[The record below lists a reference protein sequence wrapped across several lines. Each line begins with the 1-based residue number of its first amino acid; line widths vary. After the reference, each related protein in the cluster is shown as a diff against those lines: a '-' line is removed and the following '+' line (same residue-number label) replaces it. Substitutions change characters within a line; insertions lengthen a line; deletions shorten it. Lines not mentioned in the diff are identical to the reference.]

1 MKLLCDLSLE
11 KLGALLKQ
19 YGQPSFRAKQLYGHI
34 VAGRE
39 LDEMSNLPKGL
50 VAKLKEDGW
59 RALGLT
65 IRESYTSEIDGT
77 VKYLYE
83 LDDGNIIE
91 GVLMRY
97 KYGNTL
103 CVSTQ
108 VGCAMGCRFC
118 ASTLGGLVRNL
129 TAGEILSQV
138 IVVNALN
145 AGKDR
150 RGVTNVVL
158 MGSGEPL
165 DNYDNLTEF
174 LRLLSDEDGLN
185 VSKRNVSLST
195 CGLCEKMIRL
205 ADEGFSPVLTVSL
218 HAPFDE
224 IRKTIMP
231 IACRYSVKQVVGAAE
246 YYFEKTGR
254 RVIFEYSMI
263 RGVNDGEDCAR
274 ELCALLK
281 GFSSHVN
288 IIRLNYV
295 KERGLKGSDDE
306 AIDKFRKILDNNGVS
321 CSVRRSMG
329 SDIEG
334 ACGQL
339 RRKYIQDGEYKQNN
353 N

>member
-1 MKLLCDLSLE
+1 MKLLCDLTLKE
-11 KLGALLKQ
+11 LKTLLKE
-19 YGQPSFRAKQLYGHI
+19 YGQPSFRAKQMMSHI
-34 VAGRE
+34 VSGRE
-39 LDEMSNLPKGL
+39 LGDMSNIPKDL
-50 VAKLKEDGW
+50 IVRMKEDGW
-59 RALGLT
+59 RALGVK
-65 IRESYTSEIDGT
+65 IERSFTSSIDGT

-83 LDDGNIIE
+83 LYDGNIIE

-129 TAGEILSQV
+129 SAGEILSQV
-138 IVVNALN
+138 IAVSALN
-145 AGKDR
+145 ADKDH

-165 DNYDNLTEF
+165 DNYDNVTKF
-174 LRLLSDEDGLN
+174 LGLLSSEDGLN
-185 VSKRNVSLST
+185 ISKRNVSLST
-195 CGLCEKMIRL
+195 CGLCERMIRL
-205 ADEGFSPVLTVSL
+205 ADEGFTPVLTVSL

-224 IRKTIMP
+224 MRKKIMP
-231 IACRYSVKQVVGAAE
+231 VANKYTVAQVMGAAK

-254 RVIFEYSMI
+254 RVIFEYSLI
-263 RGVNDGEDCAR
+263 AGENDTKECAE
-274 ELCALLK
+274 ELVRLLK
-281 GFSSHVN
+281 GFSCHVN
-288 IIRLNYV
+288 LIHLNYV
-295 KERGLKGSDDE
+295 KERGLKGSDE
-306 AIDKFRKILDNNGVS
+306 SAIDKFRKILDNNGVS

-339 RRKYIQDGEYKQNN
+339 RRKYIQKNKTE
-353 N
+353 

>member
-1 MKLLCDLSLE
+1 MKLLCDLTPEELA
-11 KLGALLKQ
+11 ALLKE
-19 YGQPSFRAKQLYGHI
+19 YGQPAFRAKQIFSHI
-34 VAGRE
+34 SSGRE
-39 LDEMSNLPKGL
+39 LDEMSNVPKEL
-50 VAKLKEDGW
+50 IRRLRDDGW
-59 RALGLT
+59 RALG
-65 IRESYTSEIDGT
+65 IKIEKSYTSAIDGT
-77 VKYLYE
+77 VKYLYA
-83 LDDGNIIE
+83 LSDGNIIE

-118 ASTLGGLVRNL
+118 ASTLGGLVRDL

-145 AGKDR
+145 ADGDR

-165 DNYDNLTEF
+165 DNYENVTKF
-174 LRLLSDEDGLN
+174 LDLLSLEDGLN
-185 VSKRNVSLST
+185 ISKRNVSLST
-195 CGLCEKMIRL
+195 CGLCEKIRKL
-205 ADEGFSPVLTVSL
+205 ADEGHAPVLTVSL

-224 IRKTIMP
+224 LRKRIMP
-231 IACRYSVKQVVGAAE
+231 IANRYTVAELIAAAK

-263 RGVNDGEDCAR
+263 DGENDTEECAK
-274 ELCALLK
+274 ELSRLLR
-281 GFSSHVN
+281 GFSCHVN

-295 KERGLKGSDDE
+295 KERGLKGSSE
-306 AIDKFRKILDNNGVS
+306 AAIDKFRKILDNNGVS
-321 CSVRRSMG
+321 NSLRRSMG

-339 RRKYIQDGEYKQNN
+339 RRKYINDKKK
-353 N
+353 

>member
-1 MKLLCDLSLE
+1 MKLLCDLSLPEIE
-11 KLGALLKQ
+11 KLVRD
-19 YGQPSFRAKQLYGHI
+19 YGQPAFRAKQIFSH
-34 VAGRE
+34 VTAGRE
-39 LDEMSNLPKGL
+39 LDEMSNIPKDL
-50 VAKLKEDGW
+50 VKKLKDDGW
-59 RALGLT
+59 KALGLK
-65 IRESYTSEIDGT
+65 IERSYTSAVDGT

-83 LDDGNIIE
+83 LGDGNVIE

-129 TAGEILSQV
+129 SAGEILSQV

-165 DNYDNLTEF
+165 DNYENVTAF
-174 LRLLSDEDGLN
+174 LDLVSSEDGLN
-185 VSKRNVSLST
+185 VSRRNVSLST

-205 ADEGFSPVLTVSL
+205 ADQGYSPVLTVSL

-224 IRKTIMP
+224 IRKRIMP
-231 IACRYSVKQVVGAAE
+231 VANKYTVAQVVGAAK

-263 RGVNDGEDCAR
+263 RGENDTE
-274 ELCALLK
+274 ECALELARSLR
-281 GFSSHVN
+281 GFSCHVN
-288 IIRLNYV
+288 LIRLNYV
-295 KERGLKGSDDE
+295 KERGLKGSDQQ
-306 AIDKFRKILDNNGVS
+306 AIDKFEKILDNNGVS
-321 CSVRRSMG
+321 YSLRRSMG

-339 RRKYIQDGEYKQNN
+339 RRKYIQETK
-353 N
+353 

>member
-1 MKLLCDLSLE
+1 MKLLCDLSLYE
-11 KLGALLKQ
+11 LCDFLKR
-19 YGQPSFRAKQLYGHI
+19 YNQPAFRAKQIFSHI

-39 LDEMSNLPKGL
+39 LDEMSNIPKDL
-50 VAKLKEDGW
+50 IKRLKDDDV
-59 RALGLT
+59 RALGLKVE
-65 IRESYTSEIDGT
+65 ESFTSAIDGT
-77 VKYLYE
+77 VKYLYT
-83 LDDGNIIE
+83 LTDGNIIE

-138 IVVNALN
+138 IVANALN
-145 AGKDR
+145 TGKDR

-165 DNYDNLTEF
+165 DNYDNVTKF
-174 LRLLSDEDGLN
+174 LNLLSLEEGLN
-185 VSKRNVSLST
+185 ISRRNVSLST
-195 CGLCEKMIRL
+195 CGLCEKIRKL
-205 ADEGFSPVLTVSL
+205 ADEGYTPVLTVSL
-218 HAPFDE
+218 HAPFDDM
-224 IRKTIMP
+224 RKRIMP
-231 IACRYSVKQVVGAAE
+231 VANRYTVSEVIAAAK

-263 RGVNDGEDCAR
+263 ESENDDEKSAE
-274 ELCALLK
+274 ELCRLLK
-281 GFSSHVN
+281 GFSCHVN
-288 IIRLNYV
+288 LIHLNYV
-295 KERGLKGSDDE
+295 KERGLKGADNS
-306 AIDKFRKILDNNGVS
+306 AIDKFRKILDNNGIS
-321 CSVRRSMG
+321 CTVRRSMG

-339 RRKYIQDGEYKQNN
+339 RRSYIENKRNK
-353 N
+353 

>member
-1 MKLLCDLSLE
+1 MKLLCDLSLSELE
-11 KLGALLKQ
+11 KLLSG
-19 YGQPSFRAKQLYGHI
+19 YGQPAFRAKQMFSHI
-34 VAGRE
+34 SAGRDFDQMTNIPKE
-39 LDEMSNLPKGL
+39 LIRRLEN
-50 VAKLKEDGW
+50 DGW
-59 RALGLT
+59 RALGLK
-65 IRESYTSEIDGT
+65 ILESFTSALDGT

-83 LDDGNIIE
+83 LSDGNVIE

-129 TAGEILSQV
+129 SAGEILSQV

-145 AGKDR
+145 ADKDR

-165 DNYDNLTEF
+165 DNYDNVTAF
-174 LRLLSDEDGLN
+174 LDLLSCEQGLN
-185 VSKRNVSLST
+185 ISKRNVSLST
-195 CGLCEKMIRL
+195 CGLCERIIRL
-205 ADEGFSPVLTVSL
+205 ADQGYTPVLTISL

-224 IRKTIMP
+224 LRKKIMP
-231 IACRYSVKQVVGAAE
+231 IANKYTVAQVIGAAK

-254 RVIFEYSMI
+254 RVIFEYSLI
-263 RGVNDGEDCAR
+263 EGENDSEECAL
-274 ELCALLK
+274 ELVRLLK
-281 GFSSHVN
+281 GFSCHVN
-288 IIRLNYV
+288 LIRLNYV
-295 KERGLKGSDDE
+295 KERGLRSSAE
-306 AIDKFRKILDNNGVS
+306 NAIDKFSEILDNNGVS
-321 CSVRRSMG
+321 NTVRRSMG

-339 RRKYIQDGEYKQNN
+339 RRKYIQEKK
-353 N
+353 

>member
-1 MKLLCDLSLE
+1 MKLLCDLTPEELA
-11 KLGALLKQ
+11 ALLKE
-19 YGQPSFRAKQLYGHI
+19 YGQPAFRAKQIFGHI
-34 VAGRE
+34 SSGRE
-39 LDEMSNLPKGL
+39 LDDMSNVPKEL
-50 VAKLKEDGW
+50 IRRLKEDGW
-59 RALGLT
+59 RALGLK
-65 IRESYTSEIDGT
+65 IEQSYTSAIDGT
-77 VKYLYE
+77 VKYLYA
-83 LDDGNIIE
+83 LGDGNIIE

-118 ASTLGGLVRNL
+118 ASTLGGLVRDL

-145 AGKDR
+145 TDGDK

-165 DNYDNLTEF
+165 DNYDNVTKF
-174 LRLLSDEDGLN
+174 LDLLSLGDGLN
-185 VSKRNVSLST
+185 ISKRNISLST

-205 ADEGFSPVLTVSL
+205 ADSGYTPVLTVSL

-224 IRKTIMP
+224 LRKKIMP
-231 IACRYSVKQVVGAAE
+231 IANKYTVAQVVGAAK
-246 YYFEKTGR
+246 YFFEKTGR

-263 RGVNDGEDCAR
+263 SGENDTEECAK
-274 ELCALLK
+274 ELSRLLK
-281 GFSSHVN
+281 GFSCHVN

-295 KERGLKGSDDE
+295 KERGLIGSDE
-306 AIDKFRKILDNNGVS
+306 KAIDKFVKILDNNGVS
-321 CSVRRSMG
+321 HSVRRSMG

-339 RRKYIQDGEYKQNN
+339 RRKYIDEKNK
-353 N
+353 